1 MALNFP
7 NSPTANQIYTDSTTG
22 NRYLWDA
29 TNKVWRWTPNTIS
42 LVVQSLAPGSPSP
55 GQLWWNADLG
65 RMFVYY
71 NDGDSSQWVETNPVP
86 DVYAITNSAIQSYA
100 VSANNWANTKLANTT
115 GTFAGTLTATGNVA
129 ASFFLGNGSL
139 LSAIP
144 AYNNTSIQV
153 FTTGTGAS
161 YTAPSGLKSAL
172 VIVTGGGGGGGGSD
186 AADTTAAGGGGGGGA
201 GGTAIKLFTAAEM
214 TGATYTV
221 GAAGGAGSGT
231 NGTDGSSG
239 GNTSFTPSSGNILFG
254 YGGDFGSGSG
264 AQNVGNAVTGGDG
277 GSGAN
282 GTMIIDGGDGN
293 FGVGDDVGEMGIG
306 GMGGS
311 SFWGGGGWGGAAQGA
326 FSNPG
331 GAGLAYGS
339 GGGGGGTVDVQTGSN
354 GGVGKAGVIFV
365 LEFCS

>member
-7 NSPTANQIYTDSTTG
+7 NSPTNGQVYTANGLKYYYD
-22 NRYLWDA
+22 L
-29 TNKVWRWTPNTIS
+29 PNTS
-42 LVVQSLAPGSPSP
+42 WVTTFVATADGLASGNAYTVQVGAASNTWANTLYVSAL
-55 GQLWWNADLG
+55 QNA
-65 RMFVYY
+65 
-71 NDGDSSQWVETNPVP
+71 NNKANSSN
-86 DVYAITNSAIQSYA
+86 SYA
-100 VSANNWANTKLANTT
+100 DTKLANTT
-115 GTFAGTLTATGNVA
+115 GTFEGTLTATGNVA

-172 VIVTGGGGGGGGSD
+172 VIVTGGGGGAGGAD
-186 AADTTAAGGGGGGGA
+186 AADTAAGAGGGGGGA
-201 GGTAIKLFTAAEM
+201 GGTAIMLFTAAEM

-231 NGTDGSSG
+231 NGTNGTGG
-239 GNTSFTPSSGNILFG
+239 GNTYFTPSSGNILFG
-254 YGGDFGSGSG
+254 YGGDFGNGSG
-264 AQNVGNAVTGGDG
+264 VPAVGASATGGDG

-311 SFWGGGGWGGAAQGA
+311 SFWGGGGWGGAAWGA
-326 FSNPG
+326 AVTAG
-331 GAGLAYGS
+331 GSGMAYGS
-339 GGGGGGTVDVQTGSN
+339 GGGGGGTIDSTVGAN
-354 GGVGKAGVIFV
+354 GGDGKAGVVFV